1 MATLCDGGRMGVRDV
16 DEEIER
22 LHTQWRGGDAVAGE
36 AEALAV
42 RLLGKKASSLD
53 HFELV
58 QLEEVLRVCRSAR
71 SLSEAGRTLFA
82 ASRASK
88 SSVNDA
94 DRLRKYLTRYGLTLQ
109 AIQAA

>member
-1 MATLCDGGRMGVRDV
+1 MGVRDV
-16 DEEIER
+16 EDEIDR
-22 LHTQWRGGDAVAGE
+22 LRALWRGGDAGGGE
-36 AEALAV
+36 AEALAPRV
-42 RLLGKKASSLD
+42 LGKKASNLD
-53 HFELV
+53 YFELV

-82 ASRASK
+82 ASRTSK

-109 AIQAA
+109 AIRAA

>member
-1 MATLCDGGRMGVRDV
+1 MTDGETL
-16 DEEIER
+16 
-22 LHTQWRGGDAVAGE
+22 AP
-36 AEALAV
+36 
-42 RLLGKKASSLD
+42 RLLGKRAASLD